1 MAPPAAPR
9 TYRQHIEVET
19 PEHVVLDLEI
29 AGVGS
34 RALASLVDLA
44 IILGAVLAVAITLRI
59 LAGTGLRPG
68 WSAAVFVALVF
79 LLFWGYFTL
88 FEALR
93 EGQTPGKRRVGIRV
107 LRDTGHPVTF
117 AASAARNLLRIADFL
132 PPPYLSGALLVALH
146 PRGKRLGDMVAGT
159 IVVRDRP
166 ADVAPPRQSEAG
178 QRSRLVE
185 QQLTAPLLT
194 EDEYRLLAQYGERSG
209 SLDPAVRRRFAA
221 ALASRFAAHLPPQA
235 MTDEA
240 FILALLA
247 DETARRQG
255 RLAGRGGGGT
265 GGLGDRLAARKSDR
279 WDAFQKL
286 AQQATARGLDSLPA
300 DQLTDFAA
308 RYREVAADLARL
320 RTYRASPAIINRV
333 ERLVAAGHN
342 VFYRDERTSARA
354 IWYTVAREFPAAV
367 VQARWYVLAAFVAFA
382 VPLAVGFVLL
392 RDRPAL
398 AEVIIPQVM
407 LDRADEGKARM
418 AAGHTYAEAGADV
431 RPFVATFIITNN
443 IRVAITCFAGGVFAG
458 VGSLVLL
465 AYNGLALGTAAGH
478 FANVGVLGYLLQFIV
493 GHGPLELFSI
503 WVAGAAGLMLG
514 RTVLAPGDL
523 ARGDALVLA
532 GRRAV
537 RMVGAAAVCLLVAG
551 TIEGFVSTAPVG
563 LGVRV
568 AASAVSVVFLAVYL
582 TAGWRAEAAAV
593 RQREPTG

>member
-1 MAPPAAPR
+1 MTPATAPR
-9 TYRQHIEVET
+9 TYRQHLEVET

-29 AGVGS
+29 AGIGS

-44 IILGAVLAVAITLRI
+44 IILGVVVAVAITLRI

-79 LLFWGYFTL
+79 VLFWGYFTL

-146 PRGKRLGDMVAGT
+146 PRGKRLGDMVGGT

-166 ADVAPPRQSEAG
+166 ADVAAPRQSEAG
-178 QRSRLVE
+178 EHSRFVE

-194 EDEYRLLAQYGERSG
+194 EGEYRLLAQYGERSG

-221 ALASRFAAHLPPQA
+221 ALASRFAAHLPAQA
-235 MTDEA
+235 MPDEA

-247 DETARRQG
+247 EETGRRQG
-255 RLAGRGGGGT
+255 RLAGRGGGT
-265 GGLGDRLAARKSDR
+265 GGLGDRLAARKTDR
-279 WDAFQKL
+279 WDAFHKL
-286 AQQATARGLDSLPA
+286 AQQATARGLESLPA
-300 DQLTDFAA
+300 DQLIDFAA

-320 RTYRASPAIINRV
+320 RTYRASPTIINRV

-342 VFYRDERTSARA
+342 VLYRDERTSARA
-354 IWYTVAREFPAAV
+354 IWHTVAREFPAAV
-367 VQARWYVLAAFVAFA
+367 VQARSYVLAAFVAFA

-431 RPFVATFIITNN
+431 RPFVASFIITNN

-568 AASAVSVVFLAVYL
+568 AASAVSVIFLAVYL
-582 TAGWRAEAAAV
+582 TAGWRAETVAL
-593 RQREPTG
+593 RQCETTG